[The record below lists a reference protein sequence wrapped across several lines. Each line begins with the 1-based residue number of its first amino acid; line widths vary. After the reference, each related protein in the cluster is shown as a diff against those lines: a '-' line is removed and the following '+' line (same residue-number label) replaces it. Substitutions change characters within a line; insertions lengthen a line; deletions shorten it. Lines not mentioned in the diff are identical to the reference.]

1 MLFLPSGINKYLI
14 VSVTLELLIPLL
26 VRVLGLQMKRFC
38 NLVDINAQISAAQ
51 FRELALREGEML
63 VLTPRKA
70 RVFVES

>member
-1 MLFLPSGINKYLI
+1 MWVLDLEMERVGNQ
-14 VSVTLELLIPLL
+14 VSI
-26 VRVLGLQMKRFC
+26 K
-38 NLVDINAQISAAQ
+38 AQISAAQ